1 MTVVESLAK
10 KEKPKRSKVQCAMD
24 EIIVSE
30 QNYLMKLKELVE
42 EIIKPCT
49 KSDLF
54 GPAEIATLFGNI
66 QKLKEY
72 HENFS
77 LELTQV
83 DHVDDL
89 TKVMDEHLP
98 LMEPIYNQYCSNF
111 PLATKY
117 YAEMTK
123 IPYRSTTLTP
133 SGTLRRG
140 DSATLRAPS
149 TLNREIAT
157 SSMSLRASVRHSK
170 LFDSPLRLR
179 NVLSPKKNIF
189 DSSKAEKP
197 TANQKER
204 KSAIPKKIRRRHS
217 AHYRDADCENSDS
230 SSLSESSSDEKSLSP
245 PTIAPPSGGNKYNSL
260 KIKRRVKKSL
270 SAPNCTS
277 GHPECI
283 SGCSIDSPALKID
296 FINAC
301 LQRSKSLNTGLP
313 LPAHLLEPVQRVMRY
328 TILLKTL
335 RNHLADEIDKAQ
347 SDPPQTDQSDRT
359 SESDESED
367 SFDGSLSSLHSYC
380 PSSLKYVD
388 LAIERSKK
396 LAHST
401 NYYQPTHNLQPTQK
415 PPPPTQ
421 PTRRL
426 NRNSLSISY
435 TTATLLRQKVNSKS
449 ETADLAEEKKS
460 RRRSFERF
468 KNAAENFLRGR

>member
-66 QKLKEY
+66 QKLQEY

-77 LELTQV
+77 LELTQA

-123 IPYRSTTLTP
+123 IPYRSTTLTL

-170 LFDSPLRLR
+170 LFDSPLKLR

-189 DSSKAEKP
+189 DSSKTEKQ
-197 TANQKER
+197 TNQKER

-245 PTIAPPSGGNKYNSL
+245 PTIAPPSVNKYNSL

-277 GHPECI
+277 GHPESI
-283 SGCSIDSPALKID
+283 TGCIDSPALKID

-301 LQRSKSLNTGLP
+301 LQRSKSLNSGLP

-347 SDPPQTDQSDRT
+347 SDPPGDQVDQSDR
-359 SESDESED
+359 SNESDQSED
-367 SFDGSLSSLHSYC
+367 SLDESLSSLHSYC
-380 PSSLKYVD
+380 SSSLKHVD

-401 NYYQPTHNLQPTQK
+401 NYYQPKHNLQPTQK
-415 PPPPTQ
+415 PPPQTQ

-449 ETADLAEEKKS
+449 ETSELAEEKKS

>member
-77 LELTQV
+77 LELTQA

-123 IPYRSTTLTP
+123 IPYRSSTLTP

-140 DSATLRAPS
+140 DSATLRGSS

-170 LFDSPLRLR
+170 LFDSPLKLR

-189 DSSKAEKP
+189 DSSKTEKP
-197 TANQKER
+197 TKER

-217 AHYRDADCENSDS
+217 AHYRDVDCENSDS

-245 PTIAPPSGGNKYNSL
+245 PTIVPPSGNKYNSL

-277 GHPECI
+277 GHPDCI
-283 SGCSIDSPALKID
+283 SGCIDSPALKID

-301 LQRSKSLNTGLP
+301 LQRSKSLNSGLP

-335 RNHLADEIDKAQ
+335 RNHLADEIDKSQ
-347 SDPPQTDQSDRT
+347 SDPSTSDQSDPADQSDQ
-359 SESDESED
+359 SEGSL
-367 SFDGSLSSLHSYC
+367 DGSLSSLHSYC

-401 NYYQPTHNLQPTQK
+401 NYYQPTHNLQPPQK
-415 PPPPTQ
+415 PPPQTQ

-449 ETADLAEEKKS
+449 ETADLTEEKKS

>member
-42 EIIKPCT
+42 EIINPCT

-54 GPAEIATLFGNI
+54 CPAEIATLFGNI

-72 HENFS
+72 HETFS
-77 LELTQV
+77 FELSQT

-117 YAEMTK
+117 YAEMTQL
-123 IPYRSTTLTP
+123 PYRSTL
-133 SGTLRRG
+133 SGTLRSTHNRG
-140 DSATLRAPS
+140 GN
-149 TLNREIAT
+149 LNREIAT
-157 SSMSLRASVRHSK
+157 SSMSLRASVRHSR
-170 LFDSPLRLR
+170 LFDSPLKLR
-179 NVLSPKKNIF
+179 NVLSPKKVDKNF
-189 DSSKAEKP
+189 EKP
-197 TANQKER
+197 PKER

-217 AHYRDADCENSDS
+217 AHYRDDCENSDS
-230 SSLSESSSDEKSLSP
+230 SSLSESSSDEKSPATP
-245 PTIAPPSGGNKYNSL
+245 PAKYNSL
-260 KIKRRVKKSL
+260 KIKRRTVKKSI
-270 SAPNCTS
+270 SAPDCAQTVLRRS
-277 GHPECI
+277 GLN
-283 SGCSIDSPALKID
+283 SGTTPTLKID
-296 FINAC
+296 FINTC
-301 LQRSKSLNTGLP
+301 LKRSKSLNSGLP

-335 RNHLADEIDKAQ
+335 RNHLADEIRK
-347 SDPPQTDQSDRT
+347 SDSLRKSDFLDDPGDQSERSVSSDLDQLESSDSDQ
-359 SESDESED
+359 SESSDINQSND
-367 SFDGSLSSLHSYC
+367 SLSSYC
-380 PSSLKYVD
+380 PSSLKFVD
-388 LAIERSKK
+388 LAIEKSKK

-401 NYYQPTHNLQPTQK
+401 NYYQPLPSTH
-415 PPPPTQ
+415 PPVNNS
-421 PTRRL
+421 RS

-435 TTATLLRQKVNSKS
+435 TTATLLRQKKNPEA
-449 ETADLAEEKKS
+449 ETEEKKT

>member
-1 MTVVESLAK
+1 
-10 KEKPKRSKVQCAMD
+10 
-24 EIIVSE
+24 
-30 QNYLMKLKELVE
+30 
-42 EIIKPCT
+42 
-49 KSDLF
+49 
-54 GPAEIATLFGNI
+54 
-66 QKLKEY
+66 
-72 HENFS
+72 
-77 LELTQV
+77 
-83 DHVDDL
+83 
-89 TKVMDEHLP
+89 MDEHLP

-140 DSATLRAPS
+140 DTLQPRGSS

-170 LFDSPLRLR
+170 LFDSPLKLR

-189 DSSKAEKP
+189 ESSKTEKP
-197 TANQKER
+197 TKER

-217 AHYRDADCENSDS
+217 AHYRDVDCENSDS

-245 PTIAPPSGGNKYNSL
+245 PTIAPSSGNKYNSL

-277 GHPECI
+277 GHPDCTSGI
-283 SGCSIDSPALKID
+283 SGCIDSPALKID

-301 LQRSKSLNTGLP
+301 LQRSQNLNSGLP

-335 RNHLADEIDKAQ
+335 RNHLADEIHKNQ
-347 SDPPQTDQSDRT
+347 SEHPPDFPTDQSD
-359 SESDESED
+359 SSDKSSDETDQSEK
-367 SFDGSLSSLHSYC
+367 SLDGSFSSLHSYC

-401 NYYQPTHNLQPTQK
+401 NYYQPIQK
-415 PPPPTQ
+415 SPPQTQ

-449 ETADLAEEKKS
+449 ETADSQLAEEKKS

>member
-1 MTVVESLAK
+1 
-10 KEKPKRSKVQCAMD
+10 
-24 EIIVSE
+24 
-30 QNYLMKLKELVE
+30 
-42 EIIKPCT
+42 
-49 KSDLF
+49 
-54 GPAEIATLFGNI
+54 
-66 QKLKEY
+66 
-72 HENFS
+72 
-77 LELTQV
+77 
-83 DHVDDL
+83 
-89 TKVMDEHLP
+89 MDEHLP

-140 DSATLRAPS
+140 DTLQPRGSS

-170 LFDSPLRLR
+170 LFDSPLKLR

-189 DSSKAEKP
+189 ESSKTEKP
-197 TANQKER
+197 NKER

-217 AHYRDADCENSDS
+217 AHYRDVDCENSDS

-245 PTIAPPSGGNKYNSL
+245 PTIAPSSGNKYNSL

-277 GHPECI
+277 GHPECSI
-283 SGCSIDSPALKID
+283 SGCIDSPALKID

-301 LQRSKSLNTGLP
+301 LQRSQNLNSGLP

-335 RNHLADEIDKAQ
+335 RNHLADEIHKNQ
-347 SDPPQTDQSDRT
+347 SDPPDFSDRSTDQSDH
-359 SESDESED
+359 SDKSSDETDQSEK
-367 SFDGSLSSLHSYC
+367 SLDGSFSSLHSYC

-401 NYYQPTHNLQPTQK
+401 NYYQPIQK
-415 PPPPTQ
+415 SPPQTQ

-449 ETADLAEEKKS
+449 ETADSQLAEEKKS

>member
-42 EIIKPCT
+42 EIINPCT

-77 LELTQV
+77 LELSQA

-140 DSATLRAPS
+140 DSGTLQPRGAS

-170 LFDSPLRLR
+170 LFDSPLKLR

-189 DSSKAEKP
+189 DSGKTEKP
-197 TANQKER
+197 PKER

-217 AHYRDADCENSDS
+217 AHYRDVDCENSDS

-245 PTIAPPSGGNKYNSL
+245 PTIAPPGGNKYNSL

-277 GHPECI
+277 GHPDCI
-283 SGCSIDSPALKID
+283 SGCIDSPALKID

-301 LQRSKSLNTGLP
+301 LQRSKSLNSGLP

-335 RNHLADEIDKAQ
+335 RNHLADEIHKNQ
-347 SDPPQTDQSDRT
+347 SDPPDFAILPSDQSD
-359 SESDESED
+359 SEKSDQSEK
-367 SFDGSLSSLHSYC
+367 SLDGSLSSLHSYC

-401 NYYQPTHNLQPTQK
+401 NYYQPIQK
-415 PPPPTQ
+415 SPPQTQ

-449 ETADLAEEKKS
+449 ETADSQLAEEKKS

>member
-1 MTVVESLAK
+1 MNL
-10 KEKPKRSKVQCAMD
+10 RSKNGQLRNDDV
-24 EIIVSE
+24 IIE
-30 QNYLMKLKELVE
+30 YL
-42 EIIKPCT
+42 
-49 KSDLF
+49 F
-54 GPAEIATLFGNI
+54 
-66 QKLKEY
+66 Q
-72 HENFS
+72 
-77 LELTQV
+77 
-83 DHVDDL
+83 
-89 TKVMDEHLP
+89 VMDEHLP

-189 DSSKAEKP
+189 DSSKTEKP

-347 SDPPQTDQSDRT
+347 SDPPQTDQSDR
-359 SESDESED
+359 SSKSDESED